1 MTAERIE
8 LRVEPEDKRMLAE
21 MAEEEHS
28 SLSEVMRGMIRK
40 AYEERTR
47 AKRMAAAEALV
58 AMELDDVPDPDELS
72 RQLAAKYDFERLP

>member
-8 LRVEPEDKRMLAE
+8 FRIEPEDRRKLAE

-28 SLSEVMRGMIRK
+28 TLSEVMRDMIRK
-40 AYEERTR
+40 TYEERMR
-47 AKRMAAAEALV
+47 KKRIEAAEALV

-72 RQLAAKYDFERLP
+72 RQLAAKYDFERLS